1 VVRKPIFHQKG
12 KMVNYFLILARLGG
26 ILYCLILVGNRCIYI
41 LNCLDWWWCL
51 CFIGMLGN

>member
-1 VVRKPIFHQKG
+1 
-12 KMVNYFLILARLGG
+12 MVNYFLILARLGG